1 MGESTGSK
9 RQVKPWVAI
18 VVIAAAMV
26 IFGGVWMAVSGLRFS
41 GGFGVGSRVAA
52 PHGKEWNRANNLC
65 RRLNMAGNSY
75 AVSGMYDSALA
86 CYREALRIAKK
97 HGLIE
102 RMAASYHDLSGVFGY
117 KQMPE
122 SARFYLDAAT
132 ALDRTTGSKH
142 KVAGSLLEEGT
153 FRFKSMGDIDSGKVL
168 LEEALRQSRACGN
181 RWTEAAALH
190 NLGSLQMF
198 LEHYDS
204 ARVLFE
210 SCAALGQVLKDKA
223 TEAAAL
229 HSIAH
234 VCLRRDRLDETK
246 SWLLRTIEAAHAGGL
261 IGEEASALYDMALIR
276 TEQGDYGLAQ
286 VNVEQALKLY
296 ELANDSDGIRRS
308 RNLRD
313 ELTQVQRGK
322 HRTDELDSI
331 IEQNRKER
339 IRNPG
344 S

>member
-1 MGESTGSK
+1 MGESTSAK
-9 RQVKPWVAI
+9 RQVKPWVAVAI
-18 VVIAAAMV
+18 AFSVVVVIGGIWLAA
-26 IFGGVWMAVSGLRFS
+26 GRPGLRGRFDAR
-41 GGFGVGSRVAA
+41 GRVAL

-102 RMAASYHDLSGVFGY
+102 RMAASYHDLSGVFDY
-117 KQMPE
+117 KQIPE

-132 ALDRTTGSKH
+132 ALDRTTGSKNRA
-142 KVAGSLLEEGT
+142 VSSLLEEGA
-153 FRFKSMGDIDSGKVL
+153 FRFKSMGDIDSGKAL

-190 NLGSLQMF
+190 NLGSLQTF

-210 SCAALGQVLKDKA
+210 SCAALGRVLKDKSA
-223 TEAAAL
+223 EAAAL
-229 HSIAH
+229 HSIAR
-234 VCLRRDRLDETK
+234 VYLRRDRLDEAK
-246 SWLLRTIEAAHAGGL
+246 PWLLRTIEAAHAGGL
-261 IGEEASALYDMALIR
+261 LGEEASALYDIALIR
-276 TEQGDYGLAQ
+276 AEQDDCGLAQ

-313 ELTQVQRGK
+313 ALIQVQRWK
-322 HRTDELDSI
+322 HRTDGLDSI

-339 IRNPG
+339 IQNPG

>member
-1 MGESTGSK
+1 MGELTGTK
-9 RQVKPWVAI
+9 RQIKPWVAI
-18 VVIAAAMV
+18 VAVAAV
-26 IFGGVWMAVSGLRFS
+26 VLLGGAWLAVNELGASGRLRARR
-41 GGFGVGSRVAA
+41 RVTA
-52 PHGKEWNRANNLC
+52 PHGPEWNRANNLC

-75 AVSGMYDSALA
+75 AVSGLYDSALA
-86 CYREALRIAKK
+86 CYREALRIARK

-102 RMAASYHDLSGVFGY
+102 RMAASYHDLSGIFDH

-132 ALDRTTGSKH
+132 ALDRTTGSKNR
-142 KVAGSLLEEGT
+142 AISSLLEEGA
-153 FRFKSMGDIDSGKVL
+153 FRFKSMGDIDSGKAL

-190 NLGSLQMF
+190 NLGSLQTF

-204 ARVLFE
+204 ARVMFE
-210 SCAALGQVLKDKA
+210 SCAALGRVLKDKSA
-223 TEAAAL
+223 EAVAL
-229 HSIAH
+229 HSIAR

-261 IGEEASALYDMALIR
+261 LGEEASALYDLAMVRA
-276 TEQGDYGLAQ
+276 EQDDYGLAQ

-296 ELANDSDGIRRS
+296 ELAGDGDGIRRS
-308 RNLRD
+308 RSFRD
-313 ELTQVQRGK
+313 ALIQVQRWED
-322 HRTDELDSI
+322 RSDDLDSI
-331 IEQNRKER
+331 IEQNREER
-339 IRNPG
+339 IQNPG